1 MFIGYRLVVSVVS
14 VNHLMDCTILAT
26 ACWQV
31 ILRLSLSGRVP
42 MLMLLAV
49 EGIVMLADAW
59 ISLIAVWL
67 IMAAALLSLIP
78 APAMMVMRWPYSRC
92 RVWISGIP
100 RAAVCSCP
108 LVRSRLNPSRI
119 IVSRLTVGLRTTSNA
134 RWKVHGEGWAASNRA
149 WHASTLIVASLLMT
163 PKTKPSASPDCW
175 NVSMSD
181 FMIWISWVS
190 YTKSPSLG
198 RIIMKTGSLVCC
210 LTTRNRPTLGVSPP
224 RHNEEHS
231 SSLHAPPLSAFT
243 VDVTLSTQT
252 SRVAIF

>member
-92 RVWISGIP
+92 RV
-100 RAAVCSCP
+100 
-108 LVRSRLNPSRI
+108 
-119 IVSRLTVGLRTTSNA
+119 
-134 RWKVHGEGWAASNRA
+134 
-149 WHASTLIVASLLMT
+149 
-163 PKTKPSASPDCW
+163 
-175 NVSMSD
+175 
-181 FMIWISWVS
+181 
-190 YTKSPSLG
+190 
-198 RIIMKTGSLVCC
+198 
-210 LTTRNRPTLGVSPP
+210 
-224 RHNEEHS
+224 
-231 SSLHAPPLSAFT
+231 
-243 VDVTLSTQT
+243 
-252 SRVAIF
+252 